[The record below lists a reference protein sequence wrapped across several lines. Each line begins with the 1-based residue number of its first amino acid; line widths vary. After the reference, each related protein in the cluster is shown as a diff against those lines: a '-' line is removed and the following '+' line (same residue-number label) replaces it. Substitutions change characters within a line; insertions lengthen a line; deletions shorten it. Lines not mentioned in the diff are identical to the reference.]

1 MVKDDPWSVRR
12 VLRFIPIERECNA
25 EIEEMVEVVKELA
38 QKIGEKDSFKVVV
51 EKRHSQL
58 SSMDI
63 IRAVAE
69 PVERKV
75 NLENPDW
82 LVLIEIIGP
91 KAGISVLRPKDI
103 FRSLES
109 KLQG

>member
-1 MVKDDPWSVRR
+1 MVSDDPWSVRR

-25 EIEEMVEVVKELA
+25 AIDEMVKVVKELA

-69 PVERKV
+69 PIEREV
-75 NLENPDW
+75 DLENPNW

-91 KAGISVLRPKDI
+91 KVGISVLRPKDI
-103 FRSLES
+103 FRSLEA
-109 KLQG
+109 KLPG